1 MTATRQ
7 RNWVST
13 TVTSEVVELIDQV
26 ATNGRSEFLRTGIRL
41 ALQSELDN
49 GISDP
54 ELELRVLRYLH
65 GSNRSTS

>member
-65 GSNRSTS
+65 GSNRSTA

>member
-13 TVTSEVVELIDQV
+13 TVSNEVVELIDKV

-65 GSNRSTS
+65 GSNRST